1 MGRGQLS
8 LDILF
13 AMLLVMLTITNIV
26 YLSTS
31 EVAHA
36 ETLDSLAKVK
46 TFSITVRDHAAKV
59 YAVGEGFRKKV
70 TLPFTIASGDSVTV
84 TFNSTGNRIVIN
96 ASIGGKG
103 YSIVQNS
110 TVPLMDSSVTLDDS
124 KRDFW
129 MVANVTGGELYVKIE
144 P

>member
-8 LDILF
+8 LDVLF
-13 AMLLVMLTITNIV
+13 AILLVMLTVTNIV

-31 EVAHA
+31 EMAHA
-36 ETLDSLAKVK
+36 ETLDSVAKVR
-46 TFSITVRDHAAKV
+46 TFSITVRDHTSKV
-59 YAVGEGFRKKV
+59 YAVGEGFRKRV
-70 TLPFTIASGDSVTV
+70 TFPFEIESGDSVTV
-84 TFNSTGNRIVIN
+84 IFNSTGNRIVIT
-96 ASIGGKG
+96 ASISGEG

-110 TVPLMDSSVTLDDS
+110 TVPIMNSSVTLSTS

-129 MVANVTGGELYVKIE
+129 LVANVTGGELYVKIE